1 MLWKKVAERAAFATG
16 NFSKIFGK
24 VELPP
29 MPKVG
34 ARLLQ
39 LMRDDEVDVRTLSRL
54 IASEAA
60 LSAKI
65 LRTVNSSQFG
75 LRNKVTDV
83 QQGVTLLGLKRIES
97 LILAFVTMQT
107 LPKKVAGFDRAAF
120 WQESIQQAVF
130 AHAVAGRIARGEEG
144 EAFTGALLQNMA
156 LPILLSQWANHY
168 RPLVELSQA
177 TNRPLSQI
185 EDEQLSWNH
194 AEAGAWMARHW
205 GFPDV
210 LVCCIGL
217 HHSSRAEL
225 ENLKLL
231 DTPVAATA
239 VSSHLANAEDCCRE
253 LQIDVGQYQELC
265 RSTDNACGELAA
277 IFEIPAPNPLTTQT

>member
-1 MLWKKVAERAAFATG
+1 MLWKTLADRAAFATG
-16 NFSKIFGK
+16 NFCKLFGTF
-24 VELPP
+24 ELPL

-39 LMRDDEVDVRTLSRL
+39 LMRDEEVDVHTVSRL
-54 IASEAA
+54 ITSDAT

-65 LRTVNSSQFG
+65 LRTVNSSHFG

-83 QQGVTLLGLKRIES
+83 QQGVALLGMKRIQS
-97 LILAFVTMQT
+97 LTVAFVTAQT
-107 LPKKVAGFDRAAF
+107 LPRNVAGFDHEAF
-120 WQESIQQAVF
+120 WQESIQRAVF

-144 EAFTGALLQNMA
+144 GAFTGALLQNMA
-156 LPILLSQWANHY
+156 LPILLSEWSSQY
-168 RPLVELSQA
+168 RPLVELAQS

-205 GFPDV
+205 GFPDE
-210 LVCCIGL
+210 LVCSIGL
-217 HHSSRAEL
+217 HHASRAEL
-225 ENLKLL
+225 EHLKLL
-231 DTPVAATA
+231 ETPVAASA
-239 VSSHLANAEDCCRE
+239 FSSHLTNAEDCCRE
-253 LQIDVGQYQELC
+253 LQIDDEQYQALC

-277 IFEIPAPNPLTTQT
+277 IFDISAPAPLAPQA